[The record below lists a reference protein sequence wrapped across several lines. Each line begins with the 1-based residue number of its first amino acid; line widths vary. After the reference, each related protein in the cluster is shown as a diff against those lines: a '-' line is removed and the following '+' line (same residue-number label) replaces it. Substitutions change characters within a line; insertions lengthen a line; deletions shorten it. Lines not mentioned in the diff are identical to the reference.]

1 MDQFSIQSIGYP
13 KREIH
18 EKYEGISLTAMSF
31 FGKSEVVHWG
41 IDWENRCVRMRGPS
55 NVLRGPSSILLVVVV
70 VLVDGNLLDDFLVQ
84 IQVRKR
90 DCHSGVIIYRY
101 FVSL

>member
-41 IDWENRCVRMRGPS
+41 IDRENRCVRMRGPP
-55 NVLRGPSSILLVVVV
+55 NVLRGPSSILLVV
-70 VLVDGNLLDDFLVQ
+70 VDGNLLDDFLVQ